1 MRIKIHYVL
10 YNTGDDLDDGLCDRL
25 GDGLGDVFGD
35 VLGRGDV
42 EMVVNL

>member
-1 MRIKIHYVL
+1 MRIKIHYIL
-10 YNTGDDLDDGLCDRL
+10 YNTGDDLGDGLCDRL